1 MNKYLR
7 LFRLQNGVMGFIGL
21 LIAIFIAA
29 GYDMLDQWVNIVI
42 GGVIVVAFVAGG
54 NSLNDYVDAE
64 IDKTAH
70 PDRPVPMG
78 ELTARTAMICGYGG
92 LAIAVVLSLF
102 LRRWEAT
109 LIVLAAAVMMI
120 GYEIALKQRGFVGNL
135 CIAILTGLVFM
146 FAGGIVGDFSQ
157 VWILALLAALVSVGR
172 EIAKDIEDEESDK
185 GSRHTLPMMIGD
197 RNAGIVAA
205 VFYVLGPLLSFIPFF
220 TGLFG
225 ILYAV
230 VIVADAIFIYCAV
243 LVFSNPHKSEKL
255 AKVAMFVALIS
266 FILGVAI

>member
-70 PDRPVPMG
+70 PDRPVPSG

-109 LIVLAAAVMMI
+109 AIVLAAAVMMI

-135 CIAILTGLVFM
+135 FRSRWDEVANDNARKLFLNAVARMFGGKAKIPESVWKAINQL
-146 FAGGIVGDFSQ
+146 
-157 VWILALLAALVSVGR
+157 R
-172 EIAKDIEDEESDK
+172 
-185 GSRHTLPMMIGD
+185 P
-197 RNAGIVAA
+197 
-205 VFYVLGPLLSFIPFF
+205 
-220 TGLFG
+220 
-225 ILYAV
+225 
-230 VIVADAIFIYCAV
+230 
-243 LVFSNPHKSEKL
+243 
-255 AKVAMFVALIS
+255 
-266 FILGVAI
+266 